1 FKGFILALMSSGFI
15 RASFIIKK
23 KGLGRAAV
31 VDQLFVDYGGHA
43 FLLEPLWWL
52 GLITVIVGEIPNF
65 TAYAFSP
72 VVLVTPLRALSIIF
86 SAVLAH
92 FTLKEMLPKL
102 GVLGCVMCIAGS
114 VKIVIH
120 VPLEHLI
127 TSVRKVWDQPSWL
140 YVGSIIVLVFILVLH
155 FAPQCGHTIVLVFTG
170 MFSLMDSKAHL
181 LQILCHLVEDFAS
194 TWL

>member
-23 KGLGRAAV
+23 KGLRRAAV
-31 VDQLFVDYGGHA
+31 VDQLFVHYGGHA
-43 FLLEPLWWL
+43 YLLEPLWWL

-72 VVLVTPLRALSIIF
+72 AVLVTPLRALSIIF
-86 SAVLAH
+86 RAVLAH

-102 GVLGCVMCIAGS
+102 GVLGCVVCIASS

-127 TSVRKVWDQPSWL
+127 TSVRKVWDQVAFLL
-140 YVGSIIVLVFILVLH
+140 YVGSIIVLVFILVLP
-155 FAPQCGHTIVLVFTG
+155 FAPQYGHTIVLVLTG
-170 MFSLMDSKAHL
+170 MFSLMDSLKQSSA
-181 LQILCHLVEDFAS
+181 IL
-194 TWL
+194 